1 MNAGT
6 TTRGPAG
13 VAWAW
18 GVALA
23 LHAVAFERVVLCLIS
38 AALVASV
45 WWSAGWLSA
54 ARAGGSGASG
64 SGTSGGSASDGGAG
78 WWGGVVAWLRAGEWS
93 WWRVLAAGGVGALL
107 GWLLPIEVATSGPLS
122 LTVLSLLTGG
132 VLGVG
137 TWGALSGRALPTGLC
152 ALGLAALSGQLFPTP
167 GVARAFDLFVLSW
180 VLLGVIWSGT
190 GRAWL
195 HRRGGWSVAG
205 AMATL
210 AIAGWL
216 TLGFEQRVRDWE
228 EPFLGWLQGWL
239 IDQPRDAT
247 GGASRDLV
255 LAARGNLELS
265 ERPVF
270 ELSRRPERVRT
281 RVFDQYDGTRFSTS
295 AELRTLLRP
304 LSELTD
310 PGVPSRELEF
320 VACETPTGLI
330 PAPGGTWGAEEF
342 VPRVDGGQV
351 LSTTTPTAAGR
362 LRYDPREW
370 LLTEPEPGDDLT
382 LVPPALAGPLGELAG
397 AMLGGEADP
406 RRQAER
412 LEQYFHEQFTY
423 SLQTDLAGPEHPLLI
438 LLRERRPAS
447 CTYFAA
453 AYTLLLRTR
462 GVPARVVTGY
472 LSPPVNRLTGGV
484 TLREI
489 DAHAWAE
496 VYLASEQR
504 WVGFDPTPADSRQAV
519 YAPVQGGG
527 WWGEVWGAVTVWARR
542 AWLAWRRDPLGATAR
557 GMIWPLGGLLLGWLG
572 WRVGRRL
579 GTRRS
584 RPKVGGGLEADDP
597 VLRASRREFE
607 ASLGRLGLLVDPTE
621 SDEERL
627 QRLAGMTSVE
637 VCARAGRFLEQY
649 HAARFGGREPTADL
663 LAQAR
668 LD

>member
-1 MNAGT
+1 MTTGS

-13 VAWAW
+13 LAWAW

-23 LHAVAFERVVLCLIS
+23 LHAVAFERVVLCLVS
-38 AALVASV
+38 AALVAGA
-45 WWSAGWLSA
+45 WWIASATQGGRVGA
-54 ARAGGSGASG
+54 GGARARG
-64 SGTSGGSASDGGAG
+64 DD
-78 WWGGVVAWLRAGEWS
+78 WWGGAVAWLRAGEWV
-93 WWRVLAAGGVGALL
+93 WWRALAAGGVGALL

-137 TWGALSGRALPTGLC
+137 TWGAISQRALPTGLC
-152 ALGLAALSGQLFPTP
+152 ALGLATLSGQLFPTP
-167 GVARAFDLFVLSW
+167 GVARAFDLFVLAW

-195 HRRGGWSVAG
+195 QRHGGWNVAV
-205 AMATL
+205 AVATL
-210 AIAGWL
+210 ALASWL
-216 TLGFEQRVRDWE
+216 TLGFEQQVRDWE
-228 EPFLGWLQGWL
+228 EPFLGWLQSWL

-310 PGVPSRELEF
+310 PGVPSRELVF

-330 PAPGGTWGAEEF
+330 PAPGGTWWAEEF
-342 VPRVDGGQV
+342 VPRVDGGQI
-351 LSTTTPTAAGR
+351 LTTTTPTGGGR

-370 LLTEPEPGDDLT
+370 LFPEPEPGDDLA
-382 LVPPALAGPLGELAG
+382 LVPAPLAGPLRELAG
-397 AMLGGEADP
+397 EILGSEADP
-406 RRQAER
+406 RGQAER
-412 LEQYFHEQFTY
+412 LERYFHQQFSY

-453 AYTLLLRTR
+453 AYTLLLRAR

-472 LSPPVNRLTGGV
+472 LSPPQNRLTGGV

-496 VYLASEQR
+496 VYLTDEQR
-504 WVGFDPTPADSRQAV
+504 WVGFDPTPAESRQAV
-519 YAPVQGGG
+519 YAPVQVGG
-527 WWGEVWGAVTVWARR
+527 WGREVWGAVSAWARR
-542 AWLAWRRDPLGATAR
+542 AWLAWRRDPLGSTVR
-557 GMIWPLGGLLLGWLG
+557 GMILPLVCMLLGWLG
-572 WRVGRRL
+572 WRL
-579 GTRRS
+579 S
-584 RPKVGGGLEADDP
+584 
-597 VLRASRREFE
+597 
-607 ASLGRLGLLVDPTE
+607 
-621 SDEERL
+621 
-627 QRLAGMTSVE
+627 
-637 VCARAGRFLEQY
+637 
-649 HAARFGGREPTADL
+649 
-663 LAQAR
+663 
-668 LD
+668 

>member
-1 MNAGT
+1 
-6 TTRGPAG
+6 
-13 VAWAW
+13 
-18 GVALA
+18 
-23 LHAVAFERVVLCLIS
+23 
-38 AALVASV
+38 
-45 WWSAGWLSA
+45 
-54 ARAGGSGASG
+54 
-64 SGTSGGSASDGGAG
+64 
-78 WWGGVVAWLRAGEWS
+78 
-93 WWRVLAAGGVGALL
+93 
-107 GWLLPIEVATSGPLS
+107 
-122 LTVLSLLTGG
+122 
-132 VLGVG
+132 
-137 TWGALSGRALPTGLC
+137 
-152 ALGLAALSGQLFPTP
+152 
-167 GVARAFDLFVLSW
+167 
-180 VLLGVIWSGT
+180 
-190 GRAWL
+190 
-195 HRRGGWSVAG
+195 
-205 AMATL
+205 
-210 AIAGWL
+210 
-216 TLGFEQRVRDWE
+216 
-228 EPFLGWLQGWL
+228 
-239 IDQPRDAT
+239 
-247 GGASRDLV
+247 
-255 LAARGNLELS
+255 
-265 ERPVF
+265 
-270 ELSRRPERVRT
+270 
-281 RVFDQYDGTRFSTS
+281 
-295 AELRTLLRP
+295 
-304 LSELTD
+304 
-310 PGVPSRELEF
+310 
-320 VACETPTGLI
+320 
-330 PAPGGTWGAEEF
+330 
-342 VPRVDGGQV
+342 
-351 LSTTTPTAAGR
+351 
-362 LRYDPREW
+362 
-370 LLTEPEPGDDLT
+370 
-382 LVPPALAGPLGELAG
+382 
-397 AMLGGEADP
+397 MLGGEADP

-412 LEQYFHEQFTY
+412 LEEYFHEQFTY

-557 GMIWPLGGLLLGWLG
+557 GMIWPLGGLLLGWLS

-579 GTRRS
+579 VTRRG
-584 RPKVGGGLEADDP
+584 RLKVGGGLEADDP

-663 LAQAR
+663 LAQAEHDESAQSILITDDPALAEAVVASVERHLSTLSRKEIAGASWRDYGAIIMVKKLSDALPLADRIAAEHLEIISVDAEDLAARVSNAGAIFIGGYTPEAVGDYVGGSNHVLPTARSARFSSGLSVLDFLKRTSILKCDAESLRAIGAAAVTLGEAEGLTAHARSVSIR
-668 LD
+668 LNQLGD